1 MNTPFTTPPS
11 SLSRRQFITRS
22 AYAATAG
29 VLGGSLASASSA
41 AESPKAT
48 GETLVT
54 QLYKSMTEE
63 QHKAVCFPY
72 EHPLRH
78 KVDNNWHITNS
89 PIEKLFTAD
98 QVDLTRQIFDSLHSP
113 EYKKEVW
120 RQFNEDSGKAGFGS
134 AAIGMFGEPGTGK
147 FEFVFTGRH
156 CTRRCDGDSESGV
169 AFGGPIFYGHA
180 SKSFNEG
187 PSHDGN
193 AYWYQAKRANEVYH
207 ALDGKQREI
216 ALLGT
221 GREEQGND
229 TVKLTG
235 KTKGLPGIPVSELHG
250 DQKDLIN
257 KVLADLLAPFRKQ
270 DAAEAMKLIEG
281 AGTDNLHLAFYKNQ
295 DIGNDGVWD
304 VWQLEGPSMV
314 WYFRGQPH
322 VHCWVHVRDKAAV

>member
-1 MNTPFTTPPS
+1 MNNPLTLTPQG
-11 SLSRRQFITRS
+11 LNRRQFITRS

-29 VLGGSLASASSA
+29 LLGADLMASA
-41 AESPKAT
+41 AESPAAS

-54 QLYKSMTEE
+54 QLYKGMTEV
-63 QHKAVCFPY
+63 QRKAVCFPY

-98 QVDLTRQIFDSLHSP
+98 QTDLIKQIFNSLHSP
-113 EYKKEVW
+113 EYQKEVW
-120 RQFNEDSGKAGFGS
+120 RQFNEDSGKGGFGS
-134 AAIGMFGEPGTGK
+134 AAIGVFGEPGTGK

-156 CTRRCDGDSESGV
+156 CTRRCDGDSEAGV

-180 SKSFNEG
+180 SKGFNEG
-187 PSHDGN
+187 PKHEGN
-193 AYWYQAKRANEVYH
+193 VYWYQAQRANEVFQ

-235 KTKGLPGIPVSELHG
+235 KTKGLPGIPVSELHA
-250 DQKDLIN
+250 DQKELVN

-270 DAAEAMKLIEG
+270 DAAEAMKLIQG
-281 AGTDNLHLAFYKNQ
+281 AGTENLHLAFYKNQ

-322 VHCWVHVRDKAAV
+322 VHCWAHVREKAV